1 MFAPISLLYTHL
13 FVRFNFQLKFYSYIF
28 FSLYLMAGFYFDGI
42 AVISTAGEIDRCL
55 KKVGEGVE
63 QFEDIWQKVSKD
75 GRRDPVVLFLE
86 S

>member
-1 MFAPISLLYTHL
+1 M
-13 FVRFNFQLKFYSYIF
+13 
-28 FSLYLMAGFYFDGI
+28 GEFYFDGI
-42 AVISTAGEIDRCL
+42 AVVSSTGEIDRCL

-75 GRRDPVVLFLE
+75 GARDPVGFRPRLPLF